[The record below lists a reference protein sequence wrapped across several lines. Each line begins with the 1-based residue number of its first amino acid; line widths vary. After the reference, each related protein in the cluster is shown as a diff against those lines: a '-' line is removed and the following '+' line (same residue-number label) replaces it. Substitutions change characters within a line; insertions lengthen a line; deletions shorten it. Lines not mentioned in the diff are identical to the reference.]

1 MIVNPAI
8 FKVGGASRNVTLV
21 IDGTGGN
28 GGARIATGT
37 DGTNEYFTWNKG
49 EIITKVVPAG
59 SILWAQYARNWD
71 WTMTGVFRLLASSNN
86 PSMDVYSIL
95 GGLRLFSQVD
105 Y

>member
-1 MIVNPAI
+1 MIANPTILKA
-8 FKVGGASRNVTLV
+8 GGASRNVTLV

-49 EIITKVVPAG
+49 ETITKVVPAG

-71 WTMTGVFRLLASSNN
+71 WTMTGDFRLLASSSN
-86 PSMDVYSIL
+86 PSMDVYSVL
-95 GGLRLFSQVD
+95 GDCVFSHK
-105 Y
+105 